1 MCCRR
6 SSAHSDFWLAGVP
19 GAMLLGFFVFFLT
32 VIPFGAGLVWIPAV
46 IWVANT
52 GSTAAAVLLG
62 IWCILIFGLLEN
74 IARPFLIGRGS
85 TLPALLILLGMLG
98 GMTAFGFLG
107 VFLGPAL
114 LALVYAL
121 LDELRAPTPRLRAG

>member
-1 MCCRR
+1 
-6 SSAHSDFWLAGVP
+6 
-19 GAMLLGFFVFFLT
+19 VFFLT

-46 IWVANT
+46 IWVVNT
-52 GSTAAAVLLG
+52 GSSAAAMLLA
-62 IWCILIFGLLEN
+62 IWCLLIFGLLEN

>member
-1 MCCRR
+1 
-6 SSAHSDFWLAGVP
+6 
-19 GAMLLGFFVFFLT
+19 MLL
-32 VIPFGAGLVWIPAV
+32 A
-46 IWVANT
+46 
-52 GSTAAAVLLG
+52 

-121 LDELRAPTPRLRAG
+121 LDELRAPTPRVRTG